1 MSFNTS
7 LLRSVRENKA
17 LTEPESVKGSNK
29 NKNPI
34 GSVTTLMFIFLYL
47 NLKLT
52 YSLRSN

>member
-7 LLRSVRENKA
+7 LLRSVRENKE
-17 LTEPESVKGSNK
+17 LTKPESVKGSNK

-34 GSVTTLMFIFLYL
+34 GSVATLMFTFLYL